1 MTRRRTLRPED
12 CLTKAE
18 AAAHAKVSERTIQR
32 WIEDGHLTRYTR
44 QINRLAISRREL
56 IKMLAAREAA
66 PQTRKETT
74 QT

>member
-18 AAAHAKVSERTIQR
+18 AAAHAYVTERTIQR
-32 WIEDGHLTRYTR
+32 WVQGGHLTRYTR

-56 IKMLAAREAA
+56 DRFLAGRATPAA
-66 PQTRKETT
+66 AGTETPGT
-74 QT
+74 